1 MLYYLYENTNTY
13 IYTHMTW
20 FDFYNNNQNMGT
32 INEIVQAYNLYVFQ
46 NQTPEVIDNSLRKV
60 GTNNMILQENSY
72 ALIQEGKDEYG
83 LLQEI

>member
-1 MLYYLYENTNTY
+1 MLYYLYENTNTH

-46 NQTPEVIDNSLRKV
+46 NQTSEVIDNSLRKV

-83 LLQEI
+83 LLQEL

>member
-1 MLYYLYENTNTY
+1 
-13 IYTHMTW
+13 MTW